1 MFFQNLL
8 KITLCFFLLFEFT
21 FNKSD
26 IRNEIIK
33 NLTSNNPNFKTINL
47 TEIDEDSSFL
57 NNIYDALIGNK
68 FSGNILW
75 SDNKV
80 PTNKEIVNKI
90 YDKLWENNKK
100 FERFPNYFVHSLL
113 SKHVYIANE
122 HDINEQV
129 KFSLKDESHIYNNGL
144 KNWFLHKIFRSDK
157 TGYFGAIYLN
167 KAANQIVL
175 AHRGTELTDFGDLE
189 ADIKGVFE
197 GNKVDHQIACLQLTE
212 YAINCSKKNQY
223 YLCLYFTISE

>member
-1 MFFQNLL
+1 MFFLSLL
-8 KITLCFFLLFEFT
+8 KITLCFILLFEFT

-68 FSGNILW
+68 ISGNILW

-80 PTNKEIVNKI
+80 PKNKEIVNKI

-100 FERFPNYFVHSLL
+100 FERFPNYFVHCLL

-129 KFSLKDESHIYNNGL
+129 KFSLKDESHI
-144 KNWFLHKIFRSDK
+144 
-157 TGYFGAIYLN
+157 
-167 KAANQIVL
+167 
-175 AHRGTELTDFGDLE
+175 
-189 ADIKGVFE
+189 
-197 GNKVDHQIACLQLTE
+197 
-212 YAINCSKKNQY
+212 
-223 YLCLYFTISE
+223 